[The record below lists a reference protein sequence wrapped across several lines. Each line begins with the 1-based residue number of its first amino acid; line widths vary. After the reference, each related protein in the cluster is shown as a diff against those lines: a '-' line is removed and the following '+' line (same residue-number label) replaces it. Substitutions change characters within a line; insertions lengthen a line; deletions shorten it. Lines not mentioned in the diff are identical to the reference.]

1 MVDMGI
7 SDRRAKR
14 GLKHPVRGTLRITG
28 LREERPPRVRVT
40 GVISAPGMPDATVEH
55 KADDGGRWAGAHLLP
70 VIVDRSDPSRFVVL
84 WEEAQ
89 AGLPVQ
95 REPRWPLSPRMA
107 AKFEEWFGPESE
119 YVGDEEI
126 AVGLREAML
135 ETLEEMGP
143 GALTA
148 EGWRVFAP
156 VEEGGGSS
164 TFPQVPWPEGRVPP
178 GNTGAPDPQ
187 S

>member
-7 SDRRAKR
+7 GDRRAKR

-40 GVISAPGMPDATVEH
+40 GVISAPGIPDMTVEH
-55 KADDGGRWAGAHLLP
+55 KADDGRQWAGAHLLP
-70 VIVDRSDPSRFVVL
+70 VIVDQSNPSRFVVL

-89 AGLPVQ
+89 AGLPVE

-107 AKFEEWFGPESE
+107 AKFDEWFGPES
-119 YVGDEEI
+119 GQPAEI
-126 AVGLREAML
+126 TVGLREAML

-156 VEEGGGSS
+156 VEESPS
-164 TFPQVPWPEGRVPP
+164 
-178 GNTGAPDPQ
+178 
-187 S
+187 

>member
-1 MVDMGI
+1 MVHMGI

-14 GLKHPVRGTLRITG
+14 GLKHPVRGTLRVTG

-55 KADDGGRWAGAHLLP
+55 KADDGGRWTGTRLLP
-70 VIVDRSDPSRFVVL
+70 VMVDRSDLSRFVVL
-84 WEEAQ
+84 WEE
-89 AGLPVQ
+89 GPVQ
-95 REPRWPLSPRMA
+95 REPRWPLSRRMA
-107 AKFEEWFGPESE
+107 AQFEEWFGPESE
-119 YVGDEEI
+119 NADDLEISVGM
-126 AVGLREAML
+126 REVML
-135 ETLEEMGP
+135 ETFEEMGP

-156 VEEGGGSS
+156 VEEDGGS
-164 TFPQVPWPEGRVPP
+164 TFPQVSWPEGRVPP